1 MTSRPE
7 ATRPVSEMLARRSEC
22 RACAGTRLLKFL
34 PLGDLPLANSY
45 LTAEQLNDPEPRFPL
60 EVYFCED
67 CSLVQLLDV
76 VDPEILFGNYLYR
89 TGTNQTIVRHNAA
102 LAEAVVRK
110 LGLGGA
116 SLVVEIASNDGS
128 LLAAFRER
136 GTRTLGVEP
145 ARNIAQIARD
155 AGIETISEFFDGGVA
170 QNILRTHGAASAV
183 LANNVLAHV
192 DQTVPFLSAC
202 RALLAPGGRVV
213 IEAPYLG
220 EMVHR
225 LEYDT
230 VYHEHLCYYSVT
242 ALMRMFESAGLA
254 LDDVELVEIHGGSLR
269 LWARALDSRG
279 HGESARRMATEEA
292 LQGLTRA
299 ATYREFAARVARN
312 REQLRALLARLRA
325 EGKRIAAYGAAAKGN
340 TLLCYCGI
348 GRETLEFVAD
358 RSTLK
363 VGLFLP
369 GSRVPIV
376 PVEKILE
383 TQPDYVLILAWNFA
397 PEIFASLEA
406 YRAKGGK
413 CILPIPEP
421 TVV

>member
-1 MTSRPE
+1 MSPRPE
-7 ATRPVSEMLARRSEC
+7 ATRLIAEMLTRRNEC
-22 RACAGTRLLKFL
+22 RACSGGRMVKFL
-34 PLGDLPLANSY
+34 PLGSVPLANSY
-45 LTAEQLNDPEPRFPL
+45 LTPQQLNDPEPRFPL
-60 EVYFCED
+60 EVYYCED

-102 LAEAVVRK
+102 LAESVVKK
-110 LGLGGA
+110 LGLGSQ

-128 LLAAFRER
+128 LLSAFRER

-145 ARNIAQIARD
+145 ARNIAQIARE
-155 AGIETISEFFDGGVA
+155 AGIETISEFFNMGVA
-170 QNILRTHGAASAV
+170 QKILKSHGPASAV

-192 DQTVPFLSAC
+192 DQTVPFLAAC
-202 RALLAPGGRVV
+202 RTLLGPGGRVV

-220 EMVHR
+220 ELLKQ

-230 VYHEHLCYYSVT
+230 VYHEHLCYLSVT
-242 ALMRMFESAGLA
+242 ALKRMFEAAGLA
-254 LDDVELVEIHGGSLR
+254 LDDVGLVDIHGGSLR
-269 LWARALDSRG
+269 IWGRAMDAAG
-279 HGESARRMATEEA
+279 HGESARKMAAEEA
-292 LQGLTRA
+292 AAGVTRL
-299 ATYREFAARVARN
+299 ATYQGFAGRVAHN

-358 RSTLK
+358 RSPLK
-363 VGLFLP
+363 LGLHMP
-369 GSRVPIV
+369 GSHVPIV
-376 PVEKILE
+376 PVEKIFE

-397 PEIFASLEA
+397 KEILVTLEP

-421 TVV
+421 TIV